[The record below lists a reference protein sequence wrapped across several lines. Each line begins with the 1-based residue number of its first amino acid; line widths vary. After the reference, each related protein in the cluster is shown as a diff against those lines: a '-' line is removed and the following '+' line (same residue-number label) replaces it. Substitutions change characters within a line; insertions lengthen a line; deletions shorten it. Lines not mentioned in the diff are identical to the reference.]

1 MLYTARSLAVSGGM
15 SKCFKH
21 RRSAGEDHRR
31 IRWLLHS
38 LPPNRFSQRRRNVA
52 SSRPLNAS
60 RKESEL
66 RLSGLRRKKLRPSAN
81 RRQRA
86 SGKRLP
92 RQHSGSPGRT
102 RRAPRRHRSS
112 RRRNARRTVSRGPAA
127 RVRRRNDS
135 RSVGAAGFQIVGRG
149 YAPKTVRRGSFTPKR
164 AKLNPVCP

>member
-1 MLYTARSLAVSGGM
+1 MSGGM

-92 RQHSGSPGRT
+92 RQQHSGFPGGT
-102 RRAPRRHRSS
+102 RRAPRR
-112 RRRNARRTVSRGPAA
+112 
-127 RVRRRNDS
+127 
-135 RSVGAAGFQIVGRG
+135 I
-149 YAPKTVRRGSFTPKR
+149 VRRGEETHGGPSREGRRQGCEEEMILGALGQQDFKLLDGGMPRKR
-164 AKLNPVCP
+164 FGEAHSPQSARN